1 MSRKNPFANLDLSS
15 IGSDG
20 PAAKSGYGMTG
31 AAKTV
36 VRSIEEMAENTKR
49 LMDGETIVEIEPQL
63 LDVSFASDRLSE
75 EDAELV
81 ALEEA
86 IREQGQATPILVRPS
101 PQNSERYMVVFG
113 HRRARVAMKLGRRV
127 KAVVKKLDD
136 VASAIAQGQE
146 NSARSN
152 LSFIER
158 AYFAQ
163 NLLSNGMTKDTVKSA
178 IGIDDALLS
187 KMLSVI
193 ETVPSAMTMALGAC
207 KKIGR
212 DKWLSLRQ
220 LILNPSHLSIALE
233 KIGSDDFMALPE
245 EDRFDALH
253 NYLKKYSARSA
264 AKAPAQAV
272 AVTAWASGDNAVR
285 FSMKQ
290 KPKSVAIELTSA
302 EARPFSDWLSENM
315 DRLYETYKSAKA
327 QNNGD

>member
-75 EDAELV
+75 EDAELL

-101 PQNSERYMVVFG
+101 PQNSDRYMVVFG

-264 AKAPAQAV
+264 AKAPAKAV

-285 FSMKQ
+285 FSLKQ

>member
-49 LMDGETIVEIEPQL
+49 LMDGETIVEIDPQL

-75 EDAELV
+75 EDAELL

-101 PQNSERYMVVFG
+101 PQNSDRYMVVFG

-193 ETVPSAMTMALGAC
+193 ETVPSAMTLALGAC

-220 LILNPSHLSIALE
+220 LILNPAHLSIALE
-233 KIGSDDFMALPE
+233 KTGSDDFMALQE

-264 AKAPAQAV
+264 AKAPAKAV
-272 AVTAWASGDNAVR
+272 AEKSWASGDNAVR

-302 EARPFSDWLSENM
+302 EARPFSDWLSGNM
-315 DRLYETYKSAKA
+315 DSLYETYKSAKA

>member
-75 EDAELV
+75 EDAELL

-101 PQNSERYMVVFG
+101 PQNSDRYMVVFG

>member
-75 EDAELV
+75 EDAELL

-101 PQNSERYMVVFG
+101 PQNSDRYMVVFG

-220 LILNPSHLSIALE
+220 LILNPAHLSIALE

-264 AKAPAQAV
+264 AKAPAKAV
-272 AVTAWASGDNAVR
+272 AETAWASGDNAVR